1 MQIDEILAKLK
12 PLLGKDEVDKLWRTY
27 VALSAKNR
35 AMFERVLMLRLANSL
50 GTTFEQEMILLEP
63 PSKEA
68 AFGEYELGSV
78 CYGTEALHTFGL
90 RESELIQHTAIFG
103 RSGSGKTNVGFLFV
117 LNLIK
122 QNKPFLVFDWKRN
135 YRDLL
140 SLPECRSITVFTV
153 GRNVAPFHFNPLEPP
168 PDVQPT
174 TWLKKLIEIMAHA
187 YYLGEGCAFLLQKA
201 LAAVFKESTS
211 QNRSPTI
218 ADLQEYLYRYKAKGR
233 ETGWMDSTLRAVGVL
248 CFGEVGRVL
257 NAKHMTPVQDILTK
271 RVILELDALT
281 NTDKTFLIEALLLWI
296 HHFRLTQSERET
308 FKHAIMIEEAH
319 HILLRKKQEVTG
331 SESVTD
337 ILLREIRELGEAV
350 ILLDQHPSLIS
361 KPALGNTYCTIA
373 MNLKHR
379 GDTRMVA
386 DCLHLDSEQTEHLT
400 RLPVGYAVAKLQDR
414 YFRPFLVKFPLV
426 QITKGAV
433 TDGIIQHLP
442 EVHADEDEMPFE
454 LAGLQVRKDEA
465 AFLQDIVAHRFSP
478 VVERYARLGLSAC
491 KGNDIQRRLIS
502 KGLVTAEL
510 LSDGTR
516 RWKVLCLSDKGR
528 EFLGLPEEGKRFGGI
543 QHQFWVEKVANR
555 LESAGYQVE
564 REFPIGEGRTIDL
577 VASKGGRKIAIEV
590 ETGNSDALSNIQKCL
605 VAGFGLVICLTI
617 SKELTEKII
626 GQVRDSGLNL
636 GTVKVVEL
644 SDGTGQENTFLKA
657 IETVLK

>member
-12 PLLGKDEVDKLWRTY
+12 PLLGKEEVDRLWRTY

-68 AFGEYELGSV
+68 AVGEYALGSV

-140 SLPECRSITVFTV
+140 SLPECSCITVYTV
-153 GRNVAPFHFNPLEPP
+153 GRNIAPFHFNPLEPP
-168 PDVQPT
+168 PGTQPT

-187 YYLGEGCAFLLQKA
+187 YFLGEGCAFLLQKA
-201 LAAVFKESTS
+201 LAAVYKESAS
-211 QNRSPTI
+211 QNRSPTM

-233 ETGWMDSTLRAVGVL
+233 EGGWMDSTLRAVGVL
-248 CFGEVGRVL
+248 CFGETGRVL
-257 NAKHMTPVQDILTK
+257 NAKRPTPIQDILGK

-400 RLPVGYAVAKLQDR
+400 RLPVGHAVVKLQDR

-426 QITKGAV
+426 QIKKGVLA
-433 TDGIIQHLP
+433 DEMIQRGS
-442 EVHADEDEMPFE
+442 EADYAEDEMPSE
-454 LAGLQVRKDEA
+454 PADLQVAQDEA
-465 AFLQDIVAHRFSP
+465 AFLQDIVEHRFSP
-478 VVERYARLGLSAC
+478 VVERYTRLGLSAR
-491 KGNDIQRRLIS
+491 KGNEIQRSLTV
-502 KGLVTAEL
+502 KGFVTSEAV
-510 LSDGTR
+510 SDGRCR
-516 RWKVLCLSDKGR
+516 RKILSLTEKGR
-528 EFLGLPEEGKRFGGI
+528 ALLGLPEEGKRSGGV
-543 QHQFWVEKVANR
+543 QHQFWVERMAVE
-555 LESAGYQVE
+555 LEAGGYQVE
-564 REFPIGEGRTIDL
+564 REFPVGEGKTIDL
-577 VASKGGRKIAIEV
+577 VAVKDGKKIAIEV
-590 ETGNSDALSNIQKCL
+590 ETGKSDALGNIRKCL
-605 VAGFGLVICLTI
+605 DAGFDSVVCLTVGA
-617 SKELTEKII
+617 ELANSIRE
-626 GQVRDSGLNL
+626 QVRNAGLNESKIRVTDIL
-636 GTVKVVEL
+636 QNSISTVIY
-644 SDGTGQENTFLKA
+644 SGDGSARN
-657 IETVLK
+657 

>member
-12 PLLGKDEVDKLWRTY
+12 PLLGKEEVDRLWRTY

-35 AMFERVLMLRLANSL
+35 AMFERVLLLRLANSL

-68 AFGEYELGSV
+68 AVGEYELGSV

-140 SLPECRSITVFTV
+140 SLPECRCITVYTV

-168 PDVQPT
+168 PGTQPT

-187 YYLGEGCAFLLQKA
+187 YFLGEGCAFLLQKA
-201 LAAVFKESTS
+201 LAAVYKESAS
-211 QNRSPTI
+211 QNRSPTM

-233 ETGWMDSTLRAVGVL
+233 EGGWMDSTLRAVGVL
-248 CFGEVGRVL
+248 CFGETGRVL
-257 NAKHMTPVQDILTK
+257 NAKRPTPIQDILGK

-296 HHFRLTQSERET
+296 HHFRLSQSERET

-400 RLPVGYAVAKLQDR
+400 RLPVGYAVVKLQDR

-426 QITKGAV
+426 QIRKGVVA
-433 TDGIIQHLP
+433 DEMIQRGS
-442 EVHADEDEMPFE
+442 EADYAEDEMPSE
-454 LAGLQVRKDEA
+454 PANLQVTQDEVT
-465 AFLQDIVAHRFSP
+465 FLQDIVEHKFSP
-478 VVERYARLGLSAC
+478 VVERYARLGMSAR
-491 KGNDIQRRLIS
+491 KGNEIQRGLIA
-502 KGLVTAEL
+502 KGLVISESM
-510 LSDGTR
+510 SDGKSR
-516 RWKVLCLSDKGR
+516 RKILSLTERGR
-528 EFLGLPEEGKRFGGI
+528 EFLGLPGEGKRSGGVE
-543 QHQFWVEKVANR
+543 HQYWVEKVAAQ
-555 LESAGYQVE
+555 LEGSGYRVE
-564 REFPIGEGRTIDL
+564 KEFPIGDGKTVDI
-577 VASKGGRKIAIEV
+577 VATKDGKRIAVEV
-590 ETGNSDALSNIQKCL
+590 ETGNSDALGNIWKCL
-605 VAGFGLVICLTI
+605 NAGFYFVICLTTEERLAN
-617 SKELTEKII
+617 KTRELAENSGVDTAK
-626 GQVRDSGLNL
+626 VRILEVSEALW
-636 GTVKVVEL
+636 
-644 SDGTGQENTFLKA
+644 
-657 IETVLK
+657 

>member
-35 AMFERVLMLRLANSL
+35 AMFERVLLLRLANSL

-63 PSKEA
+63 PSRETA
-68 AFGEYELGSV
+68 VDEYALGSV
-78 CYGTEALHTFGL
+78 CYGAEPLHAFGL

-140 SLPECRSITVFTV
+140 SLPECRSITVYTV

-187 YYLGEGCAFLLQKA
+187 YFLGEGCAFLLQKA
-201 LAAVFKESTS
+201 LAAVFKESAS

-233 ETGWMDSTLRAVGVL
+233 EGGWMDSTLRAVGVL
-248 CFGEVGRVL
+248 CFGETGRVL
-257 NAKHMTPVQDILTK
+257 NAKRPTPIQDILGK

-400 RLPVGYAVAKLQDR
+400 RLPVGYAVVKLQDR

-426 QITKGAV
+426 QITKGTV
-433 TDGIIQHLP
+433 TDKLIQREGDNEELDEELP
-442 EVHADEDEMPFE
+442 VSLEEQPLSEVE
-454 LAGLQVRKDEA
+454 LAFLNDIA
-465 AFLQDIVAHRFSP
+465 AHKFSP
-478 VVERYARLGLSAC
+478 VTERYTQLCLSTR
-491 KGNDIQRRLIS
+491 KGNEIQRRLVAKGFAIS
-502 KGLVTAEL
+502 ESV
-510 LSDGTR
+510 SDGKCR
-516 RWKVLCLSDKGR
+516 RKILSLTEKGR
-528 EFLGLPEEGKRFGGI
+528 ELLGLPKEGKRSGSV
-543 QHQFWVEKVANR
+543 QHQFWIDKVAEQ
-555 LESAGYQVE
+555 LKSAGYKVE
-564 REFPIGEGRTIDL
+564 REFPIGDGKTIDL
-577 VASKGGRKIAIEV
+577 AATKNEKRIAVEV
-590 ETGNSDALSNIQKCL
+590 ETGNSDAIGNIKKCL
-605 VAGFGLVICLTI
+605 DAEFDFVLCLAVGR
-617 SKELTEKII
+617 KLADKAAEQL
-626 GQVRDSGLNL
+626 RDSELDL
-636 GTVKVVEL
+636 SKVRV
-644 SDGTGQENTFLKA
+644 
-657 IETVLK
+657 IEVTEAMRQNRTLLQVIESSSE